1 MTDRVTVEAAGS
13 RYDII
18 VEDGAIMNADRYLS
32 GFAGRRAAVVTD
44 ENVAPLYAD
53 ALMGA
58 LKRAGLTAGA
68 VVIEPGEESKG
79 HGTLLSLYSRFI
91 RMGLTRADCVF
102 ALGGG
107 VVGDLAGYA
116 AATYLRGV
124 DVVQVPTTLL
134 AQVDSSVGGKVA
146 VNLPEGKNLV
156 GVFAQPKLVLCD
168 TGALKTL
175 SAREFGAGLGEV
187 VKYGCIFDAELFE
200 SLESA
205 GSRDALHAEMPGIVS
220 RCCAIKADY
229 VRRDT
234 FDNDARKELNFGHTL
249 GHALEQALGYGT
261 LLHGEAVCVG
271 MVEAARWGERLGV
284 TPAGT
289 ASRIRRLLEALDLP
303 IAASAAELRPVTE
316 AMLVD
321 KKGVGGYIDLVLL
334 TDIGKACLHRMPKDE
349 LYALMGGGAA

>member
-1 MTDRVTVEAAGS
+1 MSMEKRMTDRVTVEAAGS

-32 GFAGRRAAVVTD
+32 GFAGRRAA
-44 ENVAPLYAD
+44 
-53 ALMGA
+53 LMAA
-58 LKRAGLTAGA
+58 LKRAGVMAGA
-68 VVIEPGEESKG
+68 VIIEPGEESKG

-187 VKYGCIFDAELFE
+187 VKYGCIFDAKLFE

-205 GSRDALHAEMPGIVS
+205 GSRAALHDEMPGIVS

-234 FDNDARKELNFGHTL
+234 FDNGARKELNFGHTL

-271 MVEAARWGERLGV
+271 MVEAGGYGEPHPP
-284 TPAGT
+284 PAGSAGPAHRRVRGRT
-289 ASRIRRLLEALDLP
+289 ARGDRSHAGR
-303 IAASAAELRPVTE
+303 
-316 AMLVD
+316 
-321 KKGVGGYIDLVLL
+321 
-334 TDIGKACLHRMPKDE
+334 
-349 LYALMGGGAA
+349 